1 MENIKAMFKTHIYV
15 FIKQN
20 FYGPIS
26 DKNFSAAIS
35 ITPSACS
42 RDTVGKPLRNSSNDA
57 SSKWSNKVFTVTLVP
72 LKKVHPQPGL
82 YYFDIFV

>member
-42 RDTVGKPLRNSSNDA
+42 RDTVGKLLEILPMMPIPNDQIRFLQLPL
-57 SSKWSNKVFTVTLVP
+57 FL
-72 LKKVHPQPGL
+72 
-82 YYFDIFV
+82 